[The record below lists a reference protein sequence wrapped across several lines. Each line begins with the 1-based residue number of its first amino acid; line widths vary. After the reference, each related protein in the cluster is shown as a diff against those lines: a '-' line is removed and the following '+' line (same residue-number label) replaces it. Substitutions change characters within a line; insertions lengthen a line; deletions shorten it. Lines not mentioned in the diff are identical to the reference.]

1 MSVNINGQTFYRTK
15 ERQMEFFELIKKRY
29 SVRGYQSKPVEEE
42 KLQKV
47 LEAANL
53 APTAANRQPF
63 KLIVIHTKGKE
74 SELKRIYH
82 RDWFSQA
89 PIVIGVC
96 AVPSKGWSRKDGKN
110 YSDVDATIAMDH
122 LILAA
127 ADLGL
132 GTCWVAAFDPDAAR
146 KILGLPDD
154 VEPVAFTPLG
164 YPADEWKAKKRK
176 TLSEL
181 VRYEKW

>member
-1 MSVNINGQTFYRTK
+1 
-15 ERQMEFFELIKKRY
+15 MEFFDLIKKRY
-29 SVRGYQSKPVEEE
+29 SVRAYQTKSVEQE

-63 KLIVIHTKGKE
+63 KIIVIHTKGKE
-74 SELKRIYH
+74 AELKRIYH

-89 PIVIGVC
+89 PYVIGIC
-96 AVPSKGWSRKDGKN
+96 AVKSEAWARMDEKN
-110 YSDVDATIAMDH
+110 YADVDTTIAMDH

-132 GTCWVAAFDPDAAR
+132 GTCWIAAFDPGAAR
-146 KILGLPDD
+146 EILGLPDD
-154 VEPVAFTPLG
+154 VELVAFTPLG
-164 YPADEWKAKKRK
+164 YPADEWRVKKRK
-176 TLSEL
+176 SLGEI